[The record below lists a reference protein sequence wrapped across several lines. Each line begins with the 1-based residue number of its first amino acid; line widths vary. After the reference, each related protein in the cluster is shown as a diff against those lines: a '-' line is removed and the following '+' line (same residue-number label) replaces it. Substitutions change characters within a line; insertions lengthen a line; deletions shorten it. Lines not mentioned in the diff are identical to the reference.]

1 MGLPLFDLAF
11 FGMYERRFSTMA
23 QRFETTYASQIASLD
38 RQIVAIEQQI
48 RAEHEL
54 IDVIKRPGALL
65 NALMSAR
72 VRQDALHESYR
83 GRARIAQLERDLA
96 QARSERE
103 EFKRLQ
109 MLYPEHDHLIEQN
122 MQLRYRSW
130 HLTLQED
137 EMDLE
142 ERGVLV
148 AERLEQKR
156 LQKEEERI
164 QQELNELAQQ
174 QEELEKKRAV
184 LAKKAG
190 SLKKLSRV

>member
-1 MGLPLFDLAF
+1 MK
-11 FGMYERRFSTMA
+11 T
-23 QRFETTYASQIASLD
+23 
-38 RQIVAIEQQI
+38 
-48 RAEHEL
+48 
-54 IDVIKRPGALL
+54 
-65 NALMSAR
+65 
-72 VRQDALHESYR
+72 
-83 GRARIAQLERDLA
+83 
-96 QARSERE
+96 
-103 EFKRLQ
+103 
-109 MLYPEHDHLIEQN
+109 LYPEHDHLIEQDT
-122 MQLRYRSW
+122 QLRYRSW

-174 QEELEKKRAV
+174 QEKLEKKRAV